1 MRLEIRICIIYQSY
15 FSFMPTP
22 KSKLHLIIAFL
33 ICGIAFSQKGKV
45 AAGDKKYE
53 QYAYIDAIEI
63 YEQVA
68 KKGYK
73 SVELFEKLG
82 NSYYFNSDFE
92 KAAIWY
98 TELFNLKEEVQ
109 PEYYYRYAQSLKS
122 IGNYDRANEMMTLF
136 SQKSTNDLR
145 GKLYASNHNYL
156 DKIKENSGRFNIKNA
171 GLNSEQS
178 DYGGAFFGDELVFT
192 TARDTGGPFV
202 RKMKWSNQAFSNL
215 YASKAKVDGT
225 MAKPEK
231 FTNILNS
238 KYNEASAVFTKDQKT
253 MFFTRNNYTDGK
265 KGRSKDRRTLLKLY
279 RASFDEIEWVDVEEL
294 DFNSDQFSCAHPALS
309 PNDRVL
315 YFASDMPG
323 GFGQSDIYKI
333 KVYTDGTFSKPENLG
348 SAINTEGKETFPFV
362 SDDNELYFSSDGHPG
377 LGGLDVFVS
386 KVNDDESLG
395 EIMNLGEPLNSGN
408 DDFAFMIDS
417 KSRNGFFSSDR
428 PGGIGSDDI
437 YRFTETRKITCEQ
450 VLEGYVVDE
459 ESGDFLGNSQ
469 VILLDSNFNIIK
481 EMYASELGFYKFN
494 VLCDKQYYI
503 KASKL
508 KHETKEVSVLI
519 PKEYG
524 KTTVNVPLDARI
536 RSFTKGDDVGPKLGI
551 RMIYFDLDKSKIRPD
566 AALELE
572 KVLALMIKNPK
583 LKIDIRSHTDSR
595 QTKKYNQ
602 KLSDRRAKATMNW
615 LIKNGIAAT
624 RLTAKGYGESQPVN
638 KCKDGVDCTEEEHQ
652 QNRRSQFIVTSM

>member
-1 MRLEIRICIIYQSY
+1 
-15 FSFMPTP
+15 MPT
-22 KSKLHLIIAFL
+22 KSKLLLLIIAL
-33 ICGIAFSQKGKV
+33 IGVNAFPQKGKL
-45 AAGDKKYE
+45 AAADKKYE
-53 QYAYIDAIEI
+53 QYSYIDAIAI

-82 NSYYFNSDFE
+82 NAYYFNSDFE
-92 KAAIWY
+92 KSAIWY
-98 TELFNLKEEVQ
+98 TELFSLNQEVEA
-109 PEYYYRYAQSLKS
+109 EYYYRYAQSLKS
-122 IGNYDRANEMMTLF
+122 IGSYDRANEMMALF
-136 SQKSTNDLR
+136 SQKSAADNR
-145 GKLYASNHNYL
+145 AKIYASNTDYL
-156 DKIKENSGRFNIKNA
+156 EKIKENSGRFNIKNA

-178 DYGGAFFGDELVFT
+178 DYGGAFFGDDLVFT

-215 YASKAKVDGT
+215 YSSKAKVDGS

-238 KYNEASAVFTKDQKT
+238 KFNEASAVFTKDQKT
-253 MFFTRNNYTDGK
+253 MYFTRNNYTDGK

-279 RASFDEIEWVDVEEL
+279 RATFDEIEWVDVEEL
-294 DFNSDQFSCAHPALS
+294 DFNSEEFSCAHPALS

-348 SAINTEGKETFPFV
+348 PSINTEGKETFPFV
-362 SDDNELYFSSDGHPG
+362 SDDNELYFASDGHPG

-386 KVNDDESLG
+386 KITEDGKQEEVL
-395 EIMNLGEPLNSGN
+395 NLGEPLNSSQ

-417 KSRNGFFSSDR
+417 KSRNGFFSSNR

-450 VLEGYVVDE
+450 VLDGYVTDE
-459 ESGDFLGNSQ
+459 ETGDFLGNAQ
-469 VILLDSNFNIIK
+469 VVLLDSNFNIIK
-481 EMYASELGFYKFN
+481 EMYASELGYYKFQ
-494 VLCDKQYYI
+494 VLCDRQYYLR
-503 KASKL
+503 ASKL
-508 KHETKEVSVLI
+508 KHETKEVNVVI

-524 KTTVNVPLDARI
+524 KTAVNIALDK
-536 RSFTKGDDVGPKLGI
+536 RSLKFAKGDDVGPKLGI
-551 RMIYFDLDKSKIRPD
+551 RMIYFDLDKSVIRPE
-566 AALELE
+566 AAVELQ
-572 KVLALMIKNPK
+572 KVLVLMQSNPK

-615 LIKNGIAAT
+615 LIKQGIAAS

-638 KCKDGVDCTEEEHQ
+638 KCKDGVECTEEEHQ
-652 QNRRSQFIVTSM
+652 QNRRSQFIVTDM